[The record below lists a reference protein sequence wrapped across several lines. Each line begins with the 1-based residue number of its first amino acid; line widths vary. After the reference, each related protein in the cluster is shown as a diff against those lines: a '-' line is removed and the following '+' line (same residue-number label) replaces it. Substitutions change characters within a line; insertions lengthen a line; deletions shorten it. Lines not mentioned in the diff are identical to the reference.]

1 VVSFAKQLGW
11 FRGKSPTERGLV
23 LLQCLTQ
30 TASMRQEIDCKM
42 PSNYSWALTTQVE
55 PLCHL
60 YNLLLYFHGVDPR
73 TNSAAA
79 VKEAADQAIP
89 S

>member
-1 VVSFAKQLGW
+1 
-11 FRGKSPTERGLV
+11 
-23 LLQCLTQ
+23 
-30 TASMRQEIDCKM
+30 MRQEIDCKM